1 MAHWNTLP
9 RIALIAATTTTLA
22 GCGVIFGGSTENI
35 HVASTPRGAT
45 IVAEPAVGTSTA
57 PTSLE
62 LPRKSGY
69 VITATLDGY
78 EPAEATIRKGMRGGI
93 LALDILFTG
102 LIGVVIDAATG
113 GWWDLSPDDVTL
125 VLEQKDASLD
135 GPDEVRV
142 QLGLDESGPAPAL
155 NLSAD
160 HEGVTVTV
168 RPID

>member
-1 MAHWNTLP
+1 MAHRHTLTQ
-9 RIALIAATTTTLA
+9 IALVATLSTALT
-22 GCGVIFGGSTENI
+22 GCGVIFGGSTETI
-35 HVASTPRGAT
+35 RVGSTPRGAT
-45 IVAEPAVGTSTA
+45 IVAEPTVGTSTA
-57 PTSLE
+57 PTALE
-62 LPRKSGY
+62 LPRKDSY

-102 LIGVVIDAATG
+102 LIGVVVDAATG

-142 QLGLDESGPAPAL
+142 HLGLDESGAAPAL

-160 HEGVTVTV
+160 HDGVVVTV